1 MKHAFLLMVH
11 DDPELL
17 ARILNRLKAP
27 NHFFFLNID
36 GKTGNEYIPR
46 FLTLLDGGK
55 DLPVKIYRKR
65 LNWGGYSIV
74 DCELFLMREATK
86 ADISFDYFHLLSG
99 HDYPCVNNL
108 EFDRFFEENKGRSFM
123 HFDSDEEVAAWRKR
137 KYPDRVMPW
146 YLFDQMKGGRLR
158 RYCEKMLNKVAKRK
172 PIPELYAGW
181 QWFSWH
187 KSLVKYVLDY
197 EKENSAFFRRF
208 HFTKCSDE
216 VVFHTLLHSHIDEL
230 NIVPHNSLRFIEW
243 HPKRSFKTLPLVL
256 EKTELEGIIEQK
268 SLFCRKVRYP
278 ESETLLDALDKLS
291 LN

>member
-1 MKHAFLLMVH
+1 MNHAFLLMAH

-17 ARILNRLKAP
+17 ARILKRLKAP
-27 NHFFFLNID
+27 NHFFYLNID
-36 GKTGNEYIPR
+36 EKTGDEYIPR
-46 FLTLLDGGK
+46 LMGLLGERRDFQ
-55 DLPVKIYRKR
+55 VFIYRKR

-74 DCELFLMREATK
+74 DCELSLMREAMKTE
-86 ADISFDYFHLLSG
+86 IPFDYFHLLSG

-108 EFDRFFEENKGRSFM
+108 EFDRFFEENRGRSYM
-123 HFDSDEEVAAWRKR
+123 HFDSDEEVAEWRKK

-158 RYCEKMLNKVAKRK
+158 RYCERMLNKFVKRK
-172 PIPELYAGW
+172 QIPELYAGW

-187 KSLVKYVLDY
+187 RTLIKYVLDY
-197 EKENSAFFRRF
+197 EKKNPAYFRRF

-216 VVFHTLLHSHIDEL
+216 VVFHTLLHSHIEEL
-230 NIVPHNSLRFIEW
+230 NIESHDSLRFIEW
-243 HPKRSFKTLPLVL
+243 HPKRSCNTLPLVL
-256 EKTELEGIIEQK
+256 EKTELEEILEKK

-291 LN
+291 L